1 MDIHKDLLKKVGDKS
16 WEEIALIARDLEVK
30 IEHEDD
36 DARQLEK
43 KMQVIKQVLYETM
56 NDPDRMK
63 HLSSKFYVRLNML
76 MDEMEGKL
84 KKYRAD
90 RQEFAIFIEII
101 LAKLKKDKLVVTHI
115 LDRKVEFGKHKGD
128 AESSKKEAA

>member
-1 MDIHKDLLKKVGDKS
+1 MDIHKDLLNKVGDKS

-30 IEHEDD
+30 IEHEDEE
-36 DARQLEK
+36 ARQLEK

-56 NDPDRMK
+56 HDPERMK
-63 HLSSKFYVRLNML
+63 HLSSKFYVRLNKL

-90 RQEFAIFIEII
+90 RQEFVVFIRII
-101 LAKLKKDKLVVTHI
+101 LTKLKKEKLVVTHK
-115 LDRKVEFGKHKGD
+115 LDRRVEFGKHKKD
-128 AESSKKEAA
+128 AESTKKGV

>member
-30 IEHEDD
+30 IEHEDE

-56 NDPDRMK
+56 NDPERMK
-63 HLSSKFYVRLNML
+63 HLSSKFYVRLNKL
-76 MDEMEGKL
+76 MEEMDTKL
-84 KKYRAD
+84 VKYRAD
-90 RQEFAIFIEII
+90 RQEFVVFIRI
-101 LAKLKKDKLVVTHI
+101 LLTKLKKEKLVVTHK
-115 LDRKVEFGKHKGD
+115 LDRRVEFGKHKGD
-128 AESSKKEAA
+128 AESSKKGV

>member
-63 HLSSKFYVRLNML
+63 HFSSKFYVRLNKL
-76 MDEMEGKL
+76 MDEMDSKL
-84 KKYRAD
+84 VKYRAD
-90 RQEFAIFIEII
+90 RQEFVVFLRII
-101 LAKLKKDKLVVTHI
+101 LTKLKKEKLVVTHK
-115 LDRKVEFGKHKGD
+115 LDRRVEFGKHKGD
-128 AESSKKEAA
+128 AESSKKGV

>member
-1 MDIHKDLLKKVGDKS
+1 MDIHKDLLNKVGDKS

-30 IEHEDD
+30 IEHEDEE
-36 DARQLEK
+36 ARQLEK

-63 HLSSKFYVRLNML
+63 HLSSKFYVRLNKL

-90 RQEFAIFIEII
+90 RQEFVVFIRI
-101 LAKLKKDKLVVTHI
+101 LLTKLKKEKLVVTHK
-115 LDRKVEFGKHKGD
+115 LDRRVEFGKHKKD
-128 AESSKKEAA
+128 AESSRKEE

>member
-63 HLSSKFYVRLNML
+63 HLSSKFYVRLNKL
-76 MDEMEGKL
+76 MEEMDSKL
-84 KKYRAD
+84 VKYRAD
-90 RQEFAIFIEII
+90 RQEFVVFLRII
-101 LAKLKKDKLVVTHI
+101 LTKLKKEKLVVTHK
-115 LDRKVEFGKHKGD
+115 LDRRVEFGKHKGD
-128 AESSKKEAA
+128 AESSKKGV